1 MCSCYYSQEGAVK
14 ASHRGTL
21 GIFGGQSPQRW
32 GLFPLPKD
40 NSAQATGGLI
50 QRVQLIFEFMEGC
63 QR

>member
-1 MCSCYYSQEGAVK
+1 MK